1 MSSEYL
7 QSLIIRIR
15 YRHSQAQC
23 QVDLGKYLTNVSA
36 DIGNPLANYPV
47 AIGNHVAN
55 AQRIFAILSQY
66 GPYLLLLYLDLHLY
80 VQDFLPSKLVD
91 YFSSS
96 LSAIPSLL
104 EFIPEVSESLADG
117 ALWFNFVFGKP
128 FHMIGQ

>member
-1 MSSEYL
+1 
-7 QSLIIRIR
+7 
-15 YRHSQAQC
+15 
-23 QVDLGKYLTNVSA
+23 VDIGKSLTNVSA
-36 DIGNPLANYPV
+36 DIDNPLANYPV
-47 AIGNHVAN
+47 DIGKHIAN
-55 AQRIFAILSQY
+55 DQRIFANLSQY

-117 ALWFNFVFGKP
+117 ALWFNFVFGEP
-128 FHMIGQ
+128 FHMTDQGQTLIFWNGSALNEF